1 MLGDAA
7 DFVRRMIAVLPR
19 GWFADAS
26 VPPQPAT
33 LLQAVLTGFGT
44 AWSAIYDLIADVR
57 LLNRLATVFGPF
69 LDLASAD
76 FFGSGLPRRPQES
89 DTDYRLRIKDELLR
103 PRATRSA
110 LALAL
115 TELTGTLPVIFEP
128 ARPADTGGYS
138 VGGVGYA
145 VAGGWGN
152 LALSYACFVTA
163 FRPVGSG
170 IANFA
175 GYGTG
180 GYSYYG
186 DISMVA
192 TQVTDSDIY
201 AEVAAILPAG
211 YVAWTRIAN
220 YGAGLSA

>member
-1 MLGDAA
+1 VSICIAQLTQLWVYFLQRWRLVRNGRAGRCDPA
-7 DFVRRMIAVLPR
+7 DF
-19 GWFADAS
+19 ADIS
-26 VPPQPAT
+26 N
-33 LLQAVLTGFGT
+33 
-44 AWSAIYDLIADVR
+44 S
-57 LLNRLATVFGPF
+57 
-69 LDLASAD
+69 
-76 FFGSGLPRRPQES
+76 
-89 DTDYRLRIKDELLR
+89 
-103 PRATRSA
+103 
-110 LALAL
+110 
-115 TELTGTLPVIFEP
+115 
-128 ARPADTGGYS
+128 GGYS

>member
-1 MLGDAA
+1 
-7 DFVRRMIAVLPR
+7 MIAVLPR
-19 GWFADAS
+19 GWFADPS

-33 LLQAVLTGFGT
+33 LLQAMLTGFGT
-44 AWSAIYDLIADVR
+44 AWSAIYTLIADVQ
-57 LLNRLATVFGPF
+57 LLTRLATVFGPF
-69 LDLASAD
+69 LDLAAVD
-76 FFGSGLPRRPQES
+76 FFGNGLPRRPLES
-89 DTDYRLRIKDELLR
+89 DTDYRLRIKEELLR
-103 PRATRSA
+103 PRATRAA

-115 TELTGTLPVIFEP
+115 TELTGNPPVIVEP

-138 VGGVGYA
+138 IGGVGYGA
-145 VAGGWGN
+145 AGGWGN

-163 FRPVGSG
+163 FRPPGSG

-192 TQVTDSDIY
+192 TQVTDADIY
-201 AEVAAILPAG
+201 AEVAAILPSG
-211 YVAWTRIAN
+211 YVAWTRIRN
-220 YGAGLSA
+220 QMTSQTG

>member
-19 GWFADAS
+19 GWFSEPS

-33 LLQAVLTGFGT
+33 FLQAVLTGFGT
-44 AWSAIYDLIADVR
+44 AWAAIFNLIANVR
-57 LLNRLATVFGPF
+57 LLTRLATVFGPF
-69 LDLASAD
+69 LDLASVD
-76 FFGSGLPRRPQES
+76 YFGAGLPRRPQES
-89 DTDYRLRIKDELLR
+89 DTDYRSRIKDELLR
-103 PRATRSA
+103 PRGTRSA

-115 TELTGTLPVIFEP
+115 TELTGTPPVIFEP
-128 ARPADTGGYS
+128 ARPADTGGYAS
-138 VGGVGYA
+138 GGIGYS

-152 LALSYACFVTA
+152 LALNYASFVTA
-163 FRPVGSG
+163 FRPLGSG

-186 DISMVA
+186 DITMVA

-201 AEVAAILPAG
+201 AAVAGILPAG
-211 YVAWTRIAN
+211 YIAWTRIET
-220 YGAGLSA
+220 